1 MSFTA
6 EVKDELSRVEGACE
20 LCEVAELSALVR
32 VCGTLTFHGSGRYSI
47 RIATETGAV
56 ARTVIKLTHKIFNLE
71 TTLTVRRSV
80 LHKTRNYLIEIPEQ
94 DGLEEALVRMGV
106 LVLGRGLS
114 SGIAARVV
122 ARPCCR
128 AAYLR
133 GAFMAGGFIA
143 DPRGDFHLEIA
154 VTGEEFADDLM
165 ELLDDEGITTRV
177 NHRRGA
183 YALYLK
189 SFDDVISLLSVL
201 GATRTAQAVR
211 KPGPF
216 DRRGRR
222 PDRAHR
228 GRQTRPRPGR
238 PAARRA
244 RVLRDAPGPPGAVP
258 ARARS
263 RVRPTAVQVGPVPS
277 PAAPPGHRWR
287 EGPRACHRL
296 GGAQVKESKRRPC
309 DWVEA
314 FERPLRRV
322 QPCLACAQPYSQ

>member
-6 EVKDELSRVEGACE
+6 EVKDELSRVEGTCE

-133 GAFMAGGFIA
+133 GAFMAG
-143 DPRGDFHLEIA
+143 
-154 VTGEEFADDLM
+154 EEFADDLM

-211 KPGPF
+211 NV
-216 DRRGRR
+216 RRMKSVKNDVNRR
-222 PDRAHR
+222 VNAEIANQARSTDAAAD
-228 GRQTRPRPGR
+228 QIELID
-238 PAARRA
+238 AARRDPGLDA
-244 RVLRDAPGPPGAVP
+244 LPPAVREFCEMRLAHPELSLRELGHECDPPLSKSALYH
-258 ARARS
+258 RLLRLQS
-263 RVRPTAVQVGPVPS
+263 IVG
-277 PAAPPGHRWR
+277 
-287 EGPRACHRL
+287 EKRACRRL
-296 GGAQVKESKRRPC
+296 GSAS
-309 DWVEA
+309 
-314 FERPLRRV
+314 
-322 QPCLACAQPYSQ
+322 